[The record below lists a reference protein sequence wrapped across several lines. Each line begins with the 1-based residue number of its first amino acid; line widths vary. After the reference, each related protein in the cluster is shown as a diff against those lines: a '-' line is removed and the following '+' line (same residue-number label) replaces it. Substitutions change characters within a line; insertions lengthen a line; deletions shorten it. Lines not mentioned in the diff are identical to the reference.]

1 MSKGPRI
8 TDEMYKKMSDLA
20 YSDLKKGSKP
30 QDLPGWEVL
39 EDAANDDSSG
49 FDAVTFYNPETKQA
63 VIAYRGTE
71 GGRGLFHSVPD
82 YVTDVGIGERE
93 LERKIGKSFEVKM
106 PWDDKVQ
113 KIEDHLGI
121 TAAKDWMG
129 GAGKAVDKFFNG
141 DKQLYQAED
150 YANEMKKKHKDLDF
164 SLTGHSLGGA
174 NAQYAA
180 AYTGLSAVTFS
191 APSVMGSLT
200 SGARRKAENGEFDSQ
215 IVNYVHPR
223 DLVGSGTM
231 GGYDRHVGSTYYID
245 SNYEDANA
253 GFGLFEKIGN
263 SFGGAHY
270 HSLKQYRFDENGSLA
285 NPLYDAETGE
295 KLNGS
300 PRAPLSFGEALGIP
314 GAYFA
319 PIELAMKTGIAM
331 AMGGMGSGM
340 IRVTPEELKS
350 VAEKW
355 SQNAHQISSDMQA
368 VRAKLMRY
376 TQSSHSRR
384 LQPIVAQLDAS
395 VSELTKWHVEQTT
408 LFLDFIKSKAEQF
421 HQADA
426 SGPQLMQ

>member
-1 MSKGPRI
+1 MSKGSEI
-8 TDEMYKKMSDLA
+8 TDEMYKTMSDLA

-30 QDLPGWEVL
+30 QELPGWEVL

-71 GGRGLFHSVPD
+71 GGKPLKDALPD
-82 YVTDVGIGERE
+82 YVTDGGIGLRE
-93 LERKIGKSFEVKM
+93 LDRKLDKSFEVKM

-113 KIEDHLGI
+113 QIEDNLGI
-121 TAAKDWMG
+121 TKAKDWLG
-129 GAGKAVDKFFNG
+129 DAGKAVDKFFDG

-150 YANEMKKKHKDLDF
+150 YANEMKSKYKDLNF

-200 SGARRKAENGEFDSQ
+200 SSARRKAENGEFDSQ
-215 IVNYVHPR
+215 IINYAHPG
-223 DLVGSGTM
+223 DIIASGTL

-245 SNYEDANA
+245 SNYEDANE
-253 GFGLFEKIGN
+253 GVGVIDKIKNTLGGPYYHGLKR
-263 SFGGAHY
+263 Y
-270 HSLKQYRFDENGSLA
+270 KFDENGYID
-285 NPLYDAETGE
+285 NKLYDGE
-295 KLNGS
+295 SGEYVGGS
-300 PRAPLSFGEALGIP
+300 PRAPLSLAEALGIP
-314 GAYFA
+314 SAFMA
-319 PIELAMKTGIAM
+319 PIGLAMQTGLAAAM
-331 AMGGMGSGM
+331 SAGKGM
-340 IRVTPEELKS
+340 IRLTPEELKS

-355 SQNAHQISSDMQA
+355 SQNAQQISSDMQA
-368 VRAKLMRY
+368 VRAKLMKY

-395 VSELTKWHVEQTT
+395 VSGLTKWHVEQTT
-408 LFLDFIKSKAEQF
+408 QFLTFIKSKAEQF